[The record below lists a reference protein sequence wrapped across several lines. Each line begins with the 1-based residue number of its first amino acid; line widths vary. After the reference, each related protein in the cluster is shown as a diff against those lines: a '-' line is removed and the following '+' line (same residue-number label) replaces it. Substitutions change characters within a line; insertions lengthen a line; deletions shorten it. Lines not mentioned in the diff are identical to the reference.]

1 MGRSFIYALPGDGSL
16 FQAVPYDRD
25 DLLARRHQTE
35 KCRRATVDDGL
46 AVHENLEFPV
56 VAPNHFNVKMK
67 FTTKTRRHT
76 DGVKS

>member
-1 MGRSFIYALPGDGSL
+1 
-16 FQAVPYDRD
+16 
-25 DLLARRHQTE
+25 
-35 KCRRATVDDGL
+35 
-46 AVHENLEFPV
+46 